1 MLFRSKQGRFRQNL
15 LGKRVDYSG
24 RSVIIVGPQLRL
36 HQCGLPKKMAL
47 ELFKPFVMHTLV
59 RQGLAHNIKS
69 AKRIVER
76 AQPEVWDVLEQVIKD
91 RPVLLNRAPTLHR
104 LGIQAFEPVLVEGSA
119 IRLHP
124 LVCFAYNADFD
135 GDQMAVHVPLS
146 YEAVAEA
153 RQVMLSTKN
162 LLSPSDGE
170 PVVAP
175 TLDMVLGCYY
185 MTFDRHGDRPAAER
199 RAYRDFASVQLAY
212 QLNAASIHEPI
223 RYRLPSGEFVNTTVG
238 RVLFNEIV
246 PEELGFQNVTMD
258 KKRLR
263 ELVSTTHREVS
274 PEATVLLVDAIKDI
288 GFRYATQSGTTI
300 AVSDIVVPQDK
311 PALIAQAD
319 QRIDEMEEQYQMG
332 LVTDDEKYLAAINIW
347 TETTNRMQE
356 ALYTNLRPTG
366 SLAMM
371 SNSGAKGNI
380 AQIRQMGE
388 IGRAHV

>member
-1 MLFRSKQGRFRQNL
+1 MVQLEGGRFATSDLNDLYRRVINRNNRLKRLLNLGAPEIIIRNEKRMLQEAVDSLIDNGRRGRAVSGSGNHKLKSLSDLLKGKQGRFRQNL

-47 ELFKPFVMHTLV
+47 ELFKPFVMHALV
-59 RQGLAHNIKS
+59 RKGMAHNIKS

-76 AQPEVWDVLEQVIKD
+76 AQPEVWDVLEEVIKD

-119 IRLHP
+119 IQLHP

-175 TLDMVLGCYY
+175 TQDMVLGCYY
-185 MTFDRHGDRPAAER
+185 MTHRGPTQKGAGGLRERRGGDMAAQLARHSGAGQGRDRIGEPGRLRGRRQRHSSSTRPSAGCSSTRSSPTSSASRTSSWTGRGCASSSRAAPGARAGGDRPLR
-199 RAYRDFASVQLAY
+199 GRDQ
-212 QLNAASIHEPI
+212 
-223 RYRLPSGEFVNTTVG
+223 
-238 RVLFNEIV
+238 
-246 PEELGFQNVTMD
+246 
-258 KKRLR
+258 
-263 ELVSTTHREVS
+263 
-274 PEATVLLVDAIKDI
+274 DI
-288 GFRYATQSGTTI
+288 GFRYATQSGITI
-300 AVSDIVVPQDK
+300 GI
-311 PALIAQAD
+311 
-319 QRIDEMEEQYQMG
+319 
-332 LVTDDEKYLAAINIW
+332 
-347 TETTNRMQE
+347 
-356 ALYTNLRPTG
+356 
-366 SLAMM
+366 
-371 SNSGAKGNI
+371 
-380 AQIRQMGE
+380 
-388 IGRAHV
+388 